1 MHPVRRLVRACSRSD
16 VTAVEACL
24 AAGVT
29 AVCDG
34 GGVADVPAGPVHGAG
49 EVAALLSGLLGRGS
63 LTVESVNGEPGI
75 VVRSYGGTACA
86 VVAAGCSPTEV
97 TALWLVLNPAKLT
110 RWHRRDQS

>member
-1 MHPVRRLVRACSRSD
+1 MHPVRRLARACSRSD

-24 AAGVT
+24 AADVI

-34 GGVADVPAGPVHGAG
+34 GGVVDVPAAPVRGAG

-63 LTVESVNGEPGI
+63 LTVESVNGEPGV
-75 VVRSYGGTACA
+75 VVRSYGRTAFA
-86 VVAAGCSPTEV
+86 VVAADCSPTGI

-110 RWHRRDQS
+110 RWHRRD